1 MDVTLSWHGSFADAE
16 VNRLHAEAFGT
27 RVYADEEWPWR
38 RLVEA
43 HSLGWCIARSG
54 EELVGFVNVLWDGL
68 VHAWIQDVMVAAS
81 ARGQQ
86 IGTRLVQAAADG
98 ARRAGCETL
107 HVDFDDELRP
117 FYYDACGFT
126 PTNGGL
132 LHLQ

>member
-1 MDVTLSWHGSFADAE
+1 MLIEWRSEFTSDEANL
-16 VNRLHAEAFGT
+16 LHAAAFHT
-27 RVYADEEWPWR
+27 RVYDVTEWDWR
-38 RLVEA
+38 LLAER
-43 HSLGWCIARSG
+43 HSLGWVVAREG
-54 EELVGFVNVLWDGL
+54 AELVGFVNVLWDGS
-68 VHAWIQDVMVAAS
+68 VYAWIQDVMVAAS

-132 LHLQ
+132 LHLR